1 MEARASSVVVMVI
14 VKALTQLDDSIRL
27 PGRGQGKGPDEPQPN
42 AQPLFRSVL
51 RLLIPHANL
60 TPSIPQMQRAVNQIA
75 AAVLSV
81 SKLLPVWSFHV
92 GTGPFHAVASST
104 TGPVRPGDVPSTPG
118 DLERLMEMQRQAGL
132 AKAPVSLFGRVSNS
146 REVLRIVLKI
156 AGALGGL
163 DRRCSSVV
171 HRLSRFDFLW
181 QVRGMPGAHTPSH
194 TPHTDTQPHAHGTH
208 AARTPCTFV
217 HSF

>member
-14 VKALTQLDDSIRL
+14 VKALSHLDDSIRL
-27 PGRGQGKGPDEPQPN
+27 SPSSHTSHASGEP
-42 AQPLFRSVL
+42 QPLFRSVL
-51 RLLIPHANL
+51 RLLIPYASL

-81 SKLLPVWSFHV
+81 SKLLPVWTFQIAAGPSFL
-92 GTGPFHAVASST
+92 PSHAA
-104 TGPVRPGDVPSTPG
+104 PVLGLRPGEVPSSPAA
-118 DLERLMEMQRQAGL
+118 LERLVEMHRVA
-132 AKAPVSLFGRVSNS
+132 AATKAPVSLFGRVSNS

-181 QVRGMPGAHTPSH
+181 QVGVGVGF
-194 TPHTDTQPHAHGTH
+194 D
-208 AARTPCTFV
+208 
-217 HSF
+217 